1 MEAFFSEL
9 NDTFFFQIHRIQK
22 SLFRHTNRLMHES
35 GIDLQVE
42 QFPVL
47 MTVSALKSLSQREI
61 ADITMRDKSS
71 IQRSVTTL
79 LRKGLIDVVQDGDD
93 KRKHVVTLTAAGNA
107 LAKKVRSILRQS
119 EEAVFNHMDA
129 SERDT
134 AIHSAKSLAD
144 QLDRL

>member
-1 MEAFFSEL
+1 
-9 NDTFFFQIHRIQK
+9 
-22 SLFRHTNRLMHES
+22 
-35 GIDLQVE
+35 VE

-47 MTVSALKSLSQREI
+47 MTVSALKSVSQREI

-93 KRKHVVTLTAAGNA
+93 KRKHVVTLTSAGNA

-119 EEAVFNHMDA
+119 EDVVFSHMTGD
-129 SERDT
+129 EKDN
-134 AIHSAKSLAD
+134 AIQSAKTLAD

>member
-1 MEAFFSEL
+1 MESFFSEL

-47 MTVSALKSLSQREI
+47 MTVSALKSVSQREI
-61 ADITMRDKSS
+61 AELTMRDKSS

-79 LRKGLIDVVQDGDD
+79 QRKGLIDVVQDGED

-107 LAKKVRSILRQS
+107 IAKKVRTALRDS
-119 EEAVFNHMDA
+119 EDGVFSHMSKA
-129 SERDT
+129 ERET
-134 AIHSAKSLAD
+134 AILSAKSLAD
-144 QLDRL
+144 QLDRM